1 MGDRSVP
8 RQGTE
13 GPVRASLHTIGTG
26 PPNRRRST
34 APAEVTRGHRRR
46 VGLARFV
53 VLDILSGCIE
63 LIHRLHQ
70 HPEEVP
76 RARSFR
82 RARAGHPRAAAR
94 VPDARVRAAQ
104 AAQPRARLVP
114 GALVRLAVPLP
125 QVAGRP
131 RAGSRAPSRSS
142 TPHTVASKRARI
154 VYQLTADGKE
164 HLQQVLASSGP
175 ATWEDENFDVR
186 FAFFGQTDAET
197 RLRILEGRRT
207 RLTERLETV
216 RQSFARTRERMDE
229 YTLELQRHGLEQV
242 EREVRWLDGLI
253 DNERG
258 LRRTRPAGTG
268 RPAVADTPAGD
279 DDVAPAR
286 TTEKERG

>member
-1 MGDRSVP
+1 MRGRSDVLEPAILGLLHEAPMHGYELRKRLNLVLGSFRALSYGSLYPCLKSLVDRGWI
-8 RQGTE
+8 QGTE
-13 GPVRASLHTIGTG
+13 SVV
-26 PPNRRRST
+26 
-34 APAEVTRGHRRR
+34 APHA
-46 VGLARFV
+46 
-53 VLDILSGCIE
+53 
-63 LIHRLHQ
+63 
-70 HPEEVP
+70 
-76 RARSFR
+76 
-82 RARAGHPRAAAR
+82 
-94 VPDARVRAAQ
+94 
-104 AAQPRARLVP
+104 
-114 GALVRLAVPLP
+114 
-125 QVAGRP
+125 
-131 RAGSRAPSRSS
+131 
-142 TPHTVASKRARI
+142 VASKRARI

-164 HLQQVLASSGP
+164 HLQEILASSGP

-268 RPAVADTPAGD
+268 RPAAADTPAED
-279 DDVAPAR
+279 DTVAPAR